1 MLTIP
6 GRHIKLKEIAVNID
20 HKISLLFFHR
30 TERTIKTTSIMGS
43 IETFHVNNPFRTRI
57 LNGQITPL
65 MSIKFVTGNE
75 IPMFCKIAG
84 IHAVFIDMEHSS
96 LDMRTVAQLILACN
110 YAGVSPVVRSP
121 SKSSWHISRILD
133 AGAAAVV
140 VPHVESV
147 QEAKDLVKF
156 AKFAPLGTRG
166 CTNNQ
171 PALNFQ
177 HVPTLLQ
184 NSILNEQT
192 MLIPMIETPSAV
204 EIADEILAVEGV
216 DGVLVGSNDLCT
228 DLGIPGKY
236 DSDLYQN
243 AVTKVI
249 DAGNRHGKAIGIG
262 GIGGRLDILEKWFR
276 MGATW
281 SLSGQD
287 ASMIQAGLKKMSENY
302 AKLEEQ
308 IHAKTV

>member
-1 MLTIP
+1 
-6 GRHIKLKEIAVNID
+6 
-20 HKISLLFFHR
+20 
-30 TERTIKTTSIMGS
+30 MGS
-43 IETFHVNNPFRTRI
+43 IEPHPSYNLSNPFRARI

-75 IPMFCKIAG
+75 MPMMCKMAG
-84 IHAVFIDMEHSS
+84 IHAMFIDMEHSA

-121 SKSSWHISRILD
+121 SKSHWHISRILD

-140 VPHVESV
+140 IPHVETV
-147 QEAKDLVKF
+147 QEVRDIVRH

-171 PALNFQ
+171 AVMNFQ
-177 HVPTLLQ
+177 HVPTLMQ
-184 NSILNEQT
+184 NEILNKQT

-204 EIADEILAVEGV
+204 DIAEEILAVEGV

-236 DSDLYQN
+236 DSDLYQD

-249 DAGNRHGKAIGIG
+249 QAANKVGKPVGIG
-262 GIGGRLDILEKWFR
+262 GIGGRLDVLEKWFA

-287 ASMIQAGLKKMSENY
+287 MSILQAGMKRINENY
-302 AKLEEQ
+302 SNISHRLNK
-308 IHAKTV
+308 KP

>member
-1 MLTIP
+1 
-6 GRHIKLKEIAVNID
+6 
-20 HKISLLFFHR
+20 
-30 TERTIKTTSIMGS
+30 
-43 IETFHVNNPFRTRI
+43 
-57 LNGQITPL
+57 

-75 IPMFCKIAG
+75 IPMMCKMAG
-84 IHAVFIDMEHSS
+84 IHAMFIDMEHSS
-96 LDMRTVAQLILACN
+96 LDLRTVSQLILACN

-121 SKSSWHISRILD
+121 SKSHWHISRILD

-140 VPHVESV
+140 IPHVETI
-147 QEAKDLVKF
+147 QEVRDIVRH

-171 PALNFQ
+171 AVLNFQ
-177 HVPTLLQ
+177 HVPTLVQ
-184 NSILNEQT
+184 NEILNEQT
-192 MLIPMIETPSAV
+192 MLIPMIETPAAV
-204 EIADEILAVEGV
+204 DIAEEILSVEGV

-236 DSDLYQN
+236 DSELYQD

-249 DAGNRHGKAIGIG
+249 QAANKTGKPVGIG
-262 GIGGRLDILEKWFR
+262 GIGGRLDILEKWFA

-287 ASMIQAGLKKMSENY
+287 ASILQAGMKKIHENY
-302 AKLEEQ
+302 AGISDRLNQK
-308 IHAKTV
+308 V

>member
-1 MLTIP
+1 
-6 GRHIKLKEIAVNID
+6 
-20 HKISLLFFHR
+20 
-30 TERTIKTTSIMGS
+30 MGS
-43 IETFHVNNPFRTRI
+43 ITPHPSYNLSNPFRTRI

-75 IPMFCKIAG
+75 LPMMCKMAG
-84 IHAVFIDMEHSS
+84 IHAMFIDMEHSA
-96 LDMRTVAQLILACN
+96 LDMRTVSQLILACN

-121 SKSSWHISRILD
+121 SKSHWHISRILD

-140 VPHVESV
+140 IPHVETI
-147 QEAKDLVKF
+147 QEVRDIVRHAKY
-156 AKFAPLGTRG
+156 APLGTRG

-171 PALNFQ
+171 AVMNFQ
-177 HVPTLLQ
+177 HVPTLVQ
-184 NSILNEQT
+184 NEILNEQT

-204 EIADEILAVEGV
+204 DIAEEILAVEGV
-216 DGVLVGSNDLCT
+216 DGVLIGSNDLCT

-236 DSDLYQN
+236 DSDLYQD

-249 DAGNRHGKAIGIG
+249 QAANKNGKPVGIG
-262 GIGGRLDILEKWFR
+262 GIGGRLDVLEKWFA

-287 ASMIQAGLKKMSENY
+287 ASILQAGMKKIHQNY
-302 AKLEEQ
+302 EE
-308 IHAKTV
+308 ISTRLNKKA